1 MQLTQEQK
9 KIIQTISNKD
19 CNFIKINA
27 VSGSGKTSSLI
38 AIAQHLNV
46 KQGLYISYNKA
57 IATEA
62 SEKFGPGIQCKT
74 IHSLAYGF
82 TVKHF
87 SLKLVSTLKAR
98 IITERIPY
106 IKKALL
112 LETLSKYFL
121 SRHITI
127 QSFVESEYSEG
138 IFSQEDIDLMK
149 HYFIKMKEG
158 RCDCSHDFY
167 LKLFHILLH
176 HGIIKTPEYELLML
190 DEAGD
195 VNGTS
200 LEIFRL
206 INAKKRIMVGDSC
219 LPGNSKIK
227 TSTGWRNILS
237 IVKDIESKK
246 EVKVW
251 SYNHNSD
258 IFEFKK
264 AIGSLRTGKKQC
276 YKLKTTRSSLECT
289 ANHKIATPYGYKR
302 LDELKVGDLILKD
315 GDEKLS
321 NTKTTLNND
330 QYQVLL
336 GSFLGDGHID
346 YQDKLK
352 KVGRL
357 NVSHSEKQKNYLD
370 WKAKT
375 FNSETSLSQE
385 SCEKTINGSK
395 CIIQNQFSFIS
406 KLFVLEETI
415 TLKSI
420 EKLDLLGLAVWVMD
434 DGSLRNSYNKDDIK
448 FSITID
454 SNSFSLGENNYLVS
468 ILKNNFNLDATVQK
482 TRDFYRISF
491 NKENSI
497 KIRELI
503 KPFVSNDFTGKF
515 KHKDS
520 TVEDLNNKNVNYT
533 VDVITSISKT
543 RTTETYDIE
552 VEDNHNF
559 IASMTAQKSTACGI
573 LVHNCQNIYSF
584 NNTINGFKALEN
596 EGMSLKLT
604 QSFRVSDQLAPF
616 VEEFCHQY
624 LDSTMEFRGVHYNS
638 KPAKEDQTIFYIART
653 NGGIIEKMIELE
665 EEHTPYNLT
674 RPVKAIF
681 QLPLILLMLSKDWKT
696 EVYVEE
702 YKFLEHDAKEFA
714 NDPELQKQFK
724 ESILTYFANEHADDP
739 SVMSAINLIMRFG
752 PQKIF
757 ACNKKAL
764 EHEKH
769 HETHKVT
776 ITSAHSSKGLQ
787 ADIVHILPDMNGALD
802 KIVAKQHEYIDNMIQ
817 IDKTSNKNWTF
828 DPIKYEYFD
837 KKQPNMELLSKQAQ
851 EEFRLY
857 YVVITRTKYDLYDAE
872 WLSEPDFI
880 TMFQEDS
887 SINLRGTFND

>member
-1 MQLTQEQK
+1 MQLTQEQQT
-9 KIIQTISNKD
+9 IIQTISSQD

-46 KQGLYISYNKA
+46 RQGLYISYNKA

-106 IKKALL
+106 IRKALL

-127 QSFVESEYSEG
+127 QSFVDSEYAEG
-138 IFSQEDIDLMK
+138 IFSQEDVDLMK
-149 HYFIKMKEG
+149 HYFVKMKEG
-158 RCDCSHDFY
+158 KCDCSHDFY

-227 TSTGWRNILS
+227 TSTGWRNIIS

-258 IFEFKK
+258 TFEFKK
-264 AIGSLRTGKKQC
+264 VIGSLRTGKKQC

-289 ANHKIATPYGYKR
+289 SNHKIATPYGYKR
-302 LDELKVGDLILKD
+302 LDELKIGDLILKD
-315 GDEKLS
+315 GDINLS

-336 GSFLGDGHID
+336 GSFLGDGYIE
-346 YQDKLK
+346 YQDRLK

-357 NVSHSEKQKNYLD
+357 NISHSEKQKNYLE
-370 WKAKT
+370 WKAKS
-375 FNSETSLSQE
+375 FNSLASLSQE
-385 SCEKTINGSK
+385 SCEKIINNSK
-395 CIIQNQFSFIS
+395 CTIQNQFSFIS

-454 SNSFSLGENNYLVS
+454 SNSFSFEENNYLIS
-468 ILKNNFNLDATVQK
+468 ILKNNFNLNATIQK

-497 KIRELI
+497 KLRELI
-503 KPFVSNDFTGKF
+503 SPFISNDFTYKF
-515 KHKDS
+515 KHKHSD
-520 TVEDLNNKNVNYT
+520 VKELDNNNVNYT
-533 VDVITSISKT
+533 VDVVTSIEKT

-596 EGMSLKLT
+596 EGKSLKLT
-604 QSFRVSDQLAPF
+604 QSFRVSDKLAPL

-624 LDSTMEFRGVHYNS
+624 LDSTMEFKGVHYDS
-638 KPAKEDQTIFYIART
+638 KPSKEDQTVFYIART

-665 EEHTPYNLT
+665 EEHIPYNLT

-696 EVYVEE
+696 EIYVEE
-702 YKFLEHDAKEFA
+702 YKFLENDAREFA
-714 NDPELQKQFK
+714 NDIDLQKHFK
-724 ESILTYFANEHADDP
+724 ESILAYFANEHADDP

-752 PQKIF
+752 PHKIF

-787 ADIVHILPDMNGALD
+787 ADVVHILPDMNGALD
-802 KIVAKQHEYIDNMIQ
+802 KIVAKQHEYVDNMIQ
-817 IDKTSNKNWTF
+817 IDKTSNKNWSF

-837 KKQPNMELLSKQAQ
+837 KKQPNMDLLSKQAQ

-857 YVVITRTKYDLYDAE
+857 YVAVTRTKYDVYDAE

-880 TMFQEDS
+880 TMFPEDS

>member
-1 MQLTQEQK
+1 MQLTQEQQT
-9 KIIQTISNKD
+9 IIQTISNKD
-19 CNFIKINA
+19 CNFVKINA
-27 VSGSGKTSSLI
+27 VSGAGKTSSLI

-62 SEKFGPGIQCKT
+62 SEKFGTGIQCKT

-106 IKKALL
+106 IRKALL

-127 QSFVESEYSEG
+127 QSFVESEYAEG
-138 IFSQEDIDLMK
+138 IFSQEDVDLMK
-149 HYFIKMKEG
+149 NYFIKMKEG
-158 RCDCSHDFY
+158 KCDCSHDFY

-176 HGIIKTPEYELLML
+176 HGIVKTPEYELLML

-206 INAKKRIMVGDSC
+206 IKATKRIMVGDSC

-246 EVKVW
+246 KVKVW

-258 IFEFKK
+258 TFEFKK

-302 LDELKVGDLILKD
+302 LDELKIGDLIHS
-315 GDEKLS
+315 EP
-321 NTKTTLNND
+321 
-330 QYQVLL
+330 VF
-336 GSFLGDGHID
+336 GSFVI
-346 YQDKLK
+346 
-352 KVGRL
+352 
-357 NVSHSEKQKNYLD
+357 
-370 WKAKT
+370 
-375 FNSETSLSQE
+375 
-385 SCEKTINGSK
+385 
-395 CIIQNQFSFIS
+395 
-406 KLFVLEETI
+406 
-415 TLKSI
+415 
-420 EKLDLLGLAVWVMD
+420 
-434 DGSLRNSYNKDDIK
+434 
-448 FSITID
+448 
-454 SNSFSLGENNYLVS
+454 
-468 ILKNNFNLDATVQK
+468 
-482 TRDFYRISF
+482 
-491 NKENSI
+491 
-497 KIRELI
+497 
-503 KPFVSNDFTGKF
+503 
-515 KHKDS
+515 
-520 TVEDLNNKNVNYT
+520 T
-533 VDVITSISKT
+533 VDVITSIEKT

-596 EGMSLKLT
+596 EGKSLKLT
-604 QSFRVSDQLAPF
+604 QSFRVSDQLAPII
-616 VEEFCHQY
+616 EEFCHQY
-624 LDSTMEFRGVHYNS
+624 LDSTMEFRGVHYDS

-696 EVYVEE
+696 EIYIEE
-702 YKFLEHDAKEFA
+702 YKFLEHDAKEFS
-714 NDPELQKQFK
+714 NDVDLQKHFK
-724 ESILTYFANEHADDP
+724 ESILAYFANEHADDP

-802 KIVAKQHEYIDNMIQ
+802 KIVAKQHEYVDNMIQ

-857 YVVITRTKYDLYDAE
+857 YVAVTRTKYDVYDAE

-880 TMFQEDS
+880 TMFPEDS
-887 SINLRGTFND
+887 SINLRGTFED